1 MTFTEF
7 LLRHYIKLTVINY
20 SQVSFTHICN
30 VTHLASATSA
40 MARVV
45 FFLPHPK
52 VGTNFGRPVTKSPQA
67 LKWLV
72 DFRPDGRPCTFEIK
86 LVNFDIPKRCF
97 LYVIEINL
105 GSQKGFNR

>member
-45 FFLPHPK
+45 FFFAPPK
-52 VGTNFGRPVTKSPQA
+52 SRHKFWAPRNKKSPSPEVA
-67 LKWLV
+67 
-72 DFRPDGRPCTFEIK
+72 R
-86 LVNFDIPKRCF
+86 
-97 LYVIEINL
+97 
-105 GSQKGFNR
+105 